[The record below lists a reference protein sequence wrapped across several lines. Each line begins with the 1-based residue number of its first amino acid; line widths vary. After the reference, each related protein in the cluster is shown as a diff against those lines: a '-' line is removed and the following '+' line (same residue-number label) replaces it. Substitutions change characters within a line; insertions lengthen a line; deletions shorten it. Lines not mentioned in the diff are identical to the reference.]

1 MIEEDLIKIDE
12 VSVKIVQG
20 FGYNMEEAINILN
33 GKNPDG
39 SDTFNQLPF

>member
-12 VSVKIVQG
+12 VSVKILQEL
-20 FGYNMEEAINILN
+20 GYSKEEAINILN

-39 SDTFNQLPF
+39 SFFEQLPF